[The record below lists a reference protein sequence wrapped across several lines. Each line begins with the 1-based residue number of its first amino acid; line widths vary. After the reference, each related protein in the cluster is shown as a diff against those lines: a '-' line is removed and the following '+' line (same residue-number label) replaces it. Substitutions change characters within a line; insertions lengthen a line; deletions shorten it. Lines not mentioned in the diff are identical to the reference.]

1 MLKIYAVVV
10 NIVLFGILSLSFGYL
25 IAEALT

>member
-1 MLKIYAVVV
+1 MFKFLAGIVSF
-10 NIVLFGILSLSFGYL
+10 VLFCLLSLSFGYL